1 MKKFGIMVIALAM
14 LVSMTGLV
22 MADTGVNQTFETQ
35 GIVLVTSIDAYG
47 NMYSTSDVVWKQS
60 SAVPLPMTGAPA
72 TGSYYV
78 AEYSEDTMSNG
89 VGDVQYDKDTRL
101 ETKAGVSGQYNIEA
115 TKEILFNGYNGAEI
129 TSADTI
135 FLDGTGNYSTT
146 KENVICVFATAA
158 SEYIPAF
165 CNRVEMGS
173 SITGELINAV
183 TQTDALFVTDS
194 ADTPVVVDHDVRV
207 DSITVGDASY
217 PSVGKVTAYAEGLIM
232 EGRGNT
238 TKSFETIE
246 WSEETSVDGDIY
258 LFDKDMH
265 YESGVRRVRET

>member
-35 GIVLVTSIDAYG
+35 GVVLVTSIDAYG

-60 SAVPLPMTGAPA
+60 SATPLPMTGAPA
-72 TGSYYV
+72 AGSYYV

-129 TSADTI
+129 NSEDNI

-146 KENVICVFATAA
+146 RDNVICVFATGV

-173 SITGELINAV
+173 TITGELINAR
-183 TQTDALFVTDS
+183 TDTDALFVTDS

-207 DSITVGDASY
+207 DSITVGDAAY
-217 PSVGKVTAYAEGLIM
+217 PSVGTVSAYAEGLIM
-232 EGRGNT
+232 EGRGNN
-238 TKSFETIE
+238 TKMYQTIE